1 MSIIIKG
8 ALYINEESNI
18 VVKSLSK
25 TGEYNQ
31 IEAEVYVSEGLA
43 ENGEYKVDWDKF
55 VEVYG
60 DRYYFSQ
67 VYSIDTENLE
77 LVSDISSLELL

>member
-1 MSIIIKG
+1 MNIIIKG

-31 IEAEVYVSEGLA
+31 IETEVYVSEGLA
-43 ENGEYKVDWDKF
+43 EDGEYKVDWDKF

-67 VYSIDTENLE
+67 VYSIDTENLG
-77 LVSDISSLELL
+77 LVSDISSLEL

>member
-1 MSIIIKG
+1 MNIIVKG

-31 IEAEVYVSEGLA
+31 IEDEVYVSEGLA
-43 ENGEYKVDWDKF
+43 EDGEYKVDWDKF

-67 VYSIDTENLE
+67 VYNIDTENLE
-77 LVSDISSLELL
+77 LVSDISSLEL

>member
-1 MSIIIKG
+1 MKLIIKG
-8 ALYINEESNI
+8 ALYLIEKGD
-18 VVKSLSK
+18 VVAKSLSP

-31 IEAEVYVSEGLA
+31 IEAEVYVSESLS
-43 ENGEYKVDWDKF
+43 EEGEYKVDWDKF

-67 VYSIDTENLE
+67 VYNIDTENLE
-77 LVSDISSLELL
+77 LVSDISSLEL

>member
-1 MSIIIKG
+1 MNLIIKG
-8 ALYINEESNI
+8 ALYLNENSDV

-31 IEAEVYVSEGLA
+31 IEAEVYVREELA
-43 ENGEYKVDWDKF
+43 ENGEYAVNWDKF
-55 VEVYG
+55 VEVDG

-67 VYSIDTENLE
+67 VYEAYTEDLE
-77 LVSDISSLELL
+77 LVSDISSLEL

>member
-1 MSIIIKG
+1 MNIIIKG

-25 TGEYNQ
+25 TGEYDQ

-43 ENGEYKVDWDKF
+43 EDGEYKVDWDKF

-67 VYSIDTENLE
+67 VYSIDTENLG
-77 LVSDISSLELL
+77 LVSDISSLEL

>member
-1 MSIIIKG
+1 MNIIIKG
-8 ALYINEESNI
+8 ALYVNEGSNI

-43 ENGEYKVDWDKF
+43 EDGEYKVDWDKF
-55 VEVYG
+55 VEVDGY
-60 DRYYFSQ
+60 RYYFSQ
-67 VYSIDTENLE
+67 VHEVYTEDLE
-77 LVSDISSLELL
+77 LVSDISSLEL

>member
-1 MSIIIKG
+1 MNLIIKG

-43 ENGEYKVDWDKF
+43 EDGEYKVDWDKF

-67 VYSIDTENLE
+67 VYSIDTENLG
-77 LVSDISSLELL
+77 LVSDISSLEL

>member
-1 MSIIIKG
+1 MNIIIKG

-43 ENGEYKVDWDKF
+43 EDGEYKVDWDKF

-67 VYSIDTENLE
+67 VYNIDTENLE
-77 LVSDISSLELL
+77 LVSDISSLEL

>member
-1 MSIIIKG
+1 MMLIIKG
-8 ALYINEESNI
+8 ALYINENSDV

-31 IEAEVYVSEGLA
+31 IEAEVYVNEELA

-67 VYSIDTENLE
+67 VYEAYTEDLE
-77 LVSDISSLELL
+77 LVSDISSLEL